1 MTKRTKAELES
12 AAKHAYQEARRYFF
26 MLPPHRGKGAVGG
39 FGLAQMKHEGETYYV
54 DNNGIW
60 WRHVIIEGHNMREPA

>member
-1 MTKRTKAELES
+1 MSKHTKAELEDGWKR
-12 AAKHAYQEARRYFF
+12 AGKEARRYFF
-26 MLPPHRGKGAVGG
+26 MLPPHRGKGVAGG

-60 WRHVIIEGHNMREPA
+60 WRHVIIDGHNMREPA